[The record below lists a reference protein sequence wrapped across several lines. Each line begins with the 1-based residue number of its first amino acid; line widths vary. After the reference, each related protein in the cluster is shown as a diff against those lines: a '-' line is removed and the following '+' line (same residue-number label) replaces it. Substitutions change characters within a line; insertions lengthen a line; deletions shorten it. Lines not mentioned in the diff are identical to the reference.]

1 MDLNLHTLPYDL
13 LLNVVQYL
21 ELRDIYSLQSCC
33 RTLRDFAATRPVFRN
48 LAYVLLRRCRAL
60 PLLGFQRI
68 CDLSTEQLAY
78 AVIKADRL
86 ERAWTTRAPRPAT
99 STPYDDSKSLV
110 KCSHPKSWYRVVSAP
125 PGEEVDWLSPITSSY
140 TLCATKSGKVICW
153 DVQRDVLLA
162 QWDPKERWEL
172 WKCRVEF
179 EERTVF
185 FAMAKVVQGVA
196 EERIMEFMLMKL
208 QFPSRGEG
216 DPKLNI
222 PAFSE
227 VTRFRTIGIVMNV
240 FLLDPISRLLAAFVW
255 VPLSNSIGLYS
266 LLDWDEPEYVFIDT
280 GIECSFSSNW
290 SCIFYDQS
298 IVIHA
303 EESESAFQHF
313 YPLSL
318 LQKHAHPVYH
328 SSSFV
333 PFLSDRVQPVFT
345 ISQPFAFP
353 IPDLLTEA
361 EVETESDSDQDDL
374 DLTQNANGNGI
385 VNGHAANGAGV
396 TIQIQI
402 HAPAGDAP
410 PLMIPVI
417 NANGNADNGN
427 PDNPNTLNPYP
438 FPPWYPESAHFVRQW
453 WPTLPDIPRL
463 SCTVVLLA
471 SHDPVTHQDS
481 YILTQH
487 YFKVPLDDSSEPSPE
502 GQLSPQSSSPSS
514 LYNKYKLQNPEDVNE
529 EYTHSD
535 MMRMWYVSTPFE
547 VVGVPEAMD
556 EEEDGMFGGRRRPL
570 VAVDFGHAAWIEY
583 APDDDP
589 IPGKRLRFV
598 SFPPISSPE
607 EQVARNGYISVGI
620 GYVRKG
626 KGKEENIMGREVEG
640 RVRTLE
646 IPEELN
652 LDSVETIN
660 IDQSQGSII
669 LSVSEGKIFILFYE

>member
-1 MDLNLHTLPYDL
+1 MDISLQTLPYDL
-13 LLNVVQYL
+13 LLNIALHL
-21 ELRDIYSLQSCC
+21 ELRDVCALQLCC
-33 RTLRDFAATRPVFRN
+33 KTLKDFVATRPVFRN
-48 LAYVLLRRCRAL
+48 LAYGLLRRCRAL

-68 CDLSTEQLAY
+68 CDLSTEQLVS
-78 AVIKADRL
+78 AVVKADRL
-86 ERAWTTRAPRPAT
+86 ERAWTTRTPKPAT
-99 STPYDDSKSLV
+99 CTPYDDCKVLG
-110 KCSHPKSWYRVVSAP
+110 KCSHRTSWYRIVSAP

-179 EERTVF
+179 EERTVY
-185 FAMAKVVQGVA
+185 FAMAKVVEGVA

-222 PAFSE
+222 PEFSE

-255 VPLSNSIGLYS
+255 VPSSNSIGLYT
-266 LLDWDEPEYVFIDT
+266 LLDWDELEYVFIDT

-290 SCIFYDQS
+290 SCIFYEQS

-318 LQKHAHPVYH
+318 LQKHAHPVYR

-333 PFLSDRVQPVFT
+333 PFLSSRVEPVYT
-345 ISQPFAFP
+345 INQSFAFP
-353 IPDLLTEA
+353 IPEPLTDA
-361 EVETESDSDQDDL
+361 EVETESDSDQGTL
-374 DLTQNANGNGI
+374 DLTHQTNGNGN
-385 VNGHAANGAGV
+385 VNGHGHANGA
-396 TIQIQI
+396 
-402 HAPAGDAP
+402 D
-410 PLMIPVI
+410 
-417 NANGNADNGN
+417 NA
-427 PDNPNTLNPYP
+427 NPNTLNPYP

-487 YFKVPLDDSSEPSPE
+487 YFKVPLDDASVQVPAESQASSSSSEQSIHNQYKSRTME
-502 GQLSPQSSSPSS
+502 GGDDD
-514 LYNKYKLQNPEDVNE
+514 YA
-529 EYTHSD
+529 HSD

-547 VVGVPEAMD
+547 VVGVPEAIE

-583 APDDDP
+583 VPDDDP
-589 IPGKRLRFV
+589 LPAKRLRFV
-598 SFPPISSPE
+598 SFPPIASIE
-607 EQVARNGYISVGI
+607 D
-620 GYVRKG
+620 RKG
-626 KGKEENIMGREVEG
+626 VEMDMKGREVEG
-640 RVRTLE
+640 EVRTLE

-652 LDSVETIN
+652 LDNVETIN